1 MAAIPHMASGDP
13 AAARLGPLS
22 GIGATGQAGG
32 YNAGVPWRLDE
43 FTAYVRDERNLSP
56 NTLRAYERE
65 ISQFV
70 AFAGGEMGCADPR
83 GVSANVIRAYLAHLH
98 GRKLARVSTQRALA
112 ALRTYFRFL
121 GREGEVQTNPA
132 KVVPTPRAPKKLP
145 EVVTA
150 PQLAE
155 LLEALPQDPAGRR
168 DRAAL
173 ELLYGSG
180 VRASELVGLDLD
192 DVDLTRRLARVQG
205 KGGKER
211 LVPFGR
217 EAERA
222 LRAYL
227 PDRAAWRSHGRE
239 LPSGEPLFVN
249 QRGGRLSDRSLRR
262 ILEAAVFR
270 VAMATHIHPH
280 TLRHAF
286 ATHLLE
292 AGMDL
297 RAIQELL
304 GHASLSTTQRYTH
317 LDFAHLMDTYNKAHP
332 KA

>member
-1 MAAIPHMASGDP
+1 M
-13 AAARLGPLS
+13 
-22 GIGATGQAGG
+22 
-32 YNAGVPWRLDE
+32 PWRLPD
-43 FTAYVRDERNLSP
+43 FTSYLRDERNCSAH
-56 NTLRAYERE
+56 TVRAYERE
-65 ISQFV
+65 VGRFV
-70 AFAGGEMGCADPR
+70 DFAQREMACPDA
-83 GVSANVIRAYLAHLH
+83 RAVTPAVVRSFLAHLH
-98 GRKLARVSTQRALA
+98 ELHLAKVSSQRALA

-121 GREGEVQTNPA
+121 GREGVVAANPA

-145 EVVTA
+145 EVATA
-150 PQLAE
+150 PELAD
-155 LLEALPQDPAGRR
+155 LLSALPDTAVGRR

-173 ELLYGSG
+173 ELLYGAG
-180 VRASELVGLDLD
+180 LRVAELVGLGLD
-192 DVDLTRRLARVQG
+192 DVDLGRRLVRVLG

-211 LVPFGR
+211 VVPFGR

-227 PDRAAWRSHGRE
+227 PDRGAWRTKAAVADE
-239 LPSGEPLFVN
+239 DEPLFVN

-262 ILEAAVFR
+262 ILDVAVLR
-270 VAMATHIHPH
+270 IALAHHLHPH

-297 RAIQELL
+297 RSIQELL

-317 LDFAHLMDTYNKAHP
+317 LDLAHLMQVYNKAHP

>member
-1 MAAIPHMASGDP
+1 VTWH
-13 AAARLGPLS
+13 LE
-22 GIGATGQAGG
+22 
-32 YNAGVPWRLDE
+32 E
-43 FTAYVRDERNLSP
+43 FTAHLRDERNLSSH
-56 NTLRAYERE
+56 TLRAYERE
-65 ISQFV
+65 VAQF
-70 AFAGGEMGCADPR
+70 AEFAGSEMGCGGPAA
-83 GVSANVIRAYLAHLH
+83 VSPNVVRAYLAHLH
-98 GRKLARVSTQRALA
+98 TRRLARVSAQRALA

-121 GREGEVQTNPA
+121 GREGVVTANPA
-132 KVVPTPRAPKKLP
+132 KVVSTPRAPKKLP
-145 EVVTA
+145 EMATV
-150 PQLAE
+150 PELAE
-155 LLEALPQDPAGRR
+155 LLESFPATPAGRR

-173 ELLYGSG
+173 ELLYAAGL
-180 VRASELVGLDLD
+180 RAGELVGLDLD
-192 DVDLTRRLARVQG
+192 DVDLGRRLARVRG

-217 EAERA
+217 QAERA
-222 LRAYL
+222 LRSYL
-227 PDRAAWRSHGRE
+227 PDRAAWRADAGV
-239 LPSGEPLFVN
+239 LTGGEPLFVN

-262 ILEAAVFR
+262 VLDGAVR
-270 VAMATHIHPH
+270 QVALARHQHPH

-317 LDFAHLMDTYNKAHP
+317 LDLAHLMETYSKAHP

>member
-1 MAAIPHMASGDP
+1 MS
-13 AAARLGPLS
+13 
-22 GIGATGQAGG
+22 
-32 YNAGVPWRLDE
+32 WRLDE

-65 ISQFV
+65 VSQFV
-70 AFAGGEMGCADPR
+70 AFAGSEMGCTGPR
-83 GVSANVIRAYLAHLH
+83 GVSANVVRAYLAHLH

-121 GREGEVQTNPA
+121 GREGEVETNPA
-132 KVVPTPRAPKKLP
+132 KVVPTPRAPKKIP
-145 EVVTA
+145 EIVTA
-150 PQLAE
+150 LQLAE
-155 LLEALPQDPAGRR
+155 LLEALPQDPVGRR
-168 DRAAL
+168 DRALL

-180 VRASELVGLDLD
+180 LRASELVGLDLD
-192 DVDLTRRLARVQG
+192 DVDLSRRLARVWG
-205 KGGKER
+205 KGSRER
-211 LVPFGR
+211 IVPFGR

-227 PDRAAWRSHGRE
+227 PDRAAWRAQGRDVVA
-239 LPSGEPLFVN
+239 GEPLFVN

-262 ILEAAVFR
+262 ILDAAVFR

-297 RAIQELL
+297 RTIQELL

-317 LDFAHLMDTYNKAHP
+317 LDLAHLMETYNKAHP

>member
-1 MAAIPHMASGDP
+1 MA
-13 AAARLGPLS
+13 
-22 GIGATGQAGG
+22 
-32 YNAGVPWRLDE
+32 VPWRLEE
-43 FTAYVRDERNLSP
+43 FTSHLRDERNLSP
-56 NTLRAYERE
+56 HTLRAYERE
-65 ISQFV
+65 VAQF
-70 AFAGGEMGCADPR
+70 AEFARTEMTCRDPR
-83 GVSANVIRAYLAHLH
+83 GVSPNVVRAYLAQLH
-98 GRKLARVSTQRALA
+98 SRRLARVSTQRALA

-121 GREGEVQTNPA
+121 AREGAVAANPA

-145 EVVTA
+145 EMVTA
-150 PQLAE
+150 PQIAE
-155 LLEALPQDPAGRR
+155 FLEALPETPAGRR

-173 ELLYGSG
+173 ELLYGAG
-180 VRASELVGLDLD
+180 LRAGELVGLDLD
-192 DVDLTRRLARVQG
+192 DVDLSRRLARVRG
-205 KGGKER
+205 KGRKER

-217 EAERA
+217 EAEKA
-222 LRAYL
+222 LRGYL
-227 PDRAAWRSHGRE
+227 PDRAAWRAQATAVA
-239 LPSGEPLFVN
+239 SGEPLLVN

-262 ILEAAVFR
+262 ILNAAVR
-270 VAMATHIHPH
+270 QVALVHHLHPH

-317 LDFAHLMDTYNKAHP
+317 LDLAHLMETYSKAHP

>member
-1 MAAIPHMASGDP
+1 
-13 AAARLGPLS
+13 
-22 GIGATGQAGG
+22 
-32 YNAGVPWRLDE
+32 VPWRLED
-43 FTAYVRDERNLSP
+43 FTAYLRDERNLSAH
-56 NTLRAYERE
+56 TLRAYERE
-65 ISQFV
+65 VAQFV
-70 AFAGGEMGCADPR
+70 VFASGEMQCTQPSAVDPSI
-83 GVSANVIRAYLAHLH
+83 VRAYLAFLH
-98 GRKLARVSTQRALA
+98 GKRLARVSAQRALA

-121 GREGEVQTNPA
+121 AREGVVRSNPA
-132 KVVPTPRAPKKLP
+132 RVVPTPRAPQKLP
-145 EVVTA
+145 EMVTA

-155 LLEALPQDPAGRR
+155 LLEALPATSAGRR

-173 ELLYGSG
+173 ELLYAAG

-192 DVDLTRRLARVQG
+192 DADLTRRLVRVLG

-211 LVPFGR
+211 IVPFGR

-227 PDRAAWRSHGRE
+227 PDRAAWRS
-239 LPSGEPLFVN
+239 LPGAAGGGEPLFVN

-262 ILEAAVFR
+262 ILNAAVFR
-270 VAMATHIHPH
+270 VSLVHHIHPH

-317 LDFAHLMDTYNKAHP
+317 LDLAHLMEAYAKAHP

>member
-1 MAAIPHMASGDP
+1 MAAIPHMVA
-13 AAARLGPLS
+13 PLS
-22 GIGATGQAGG
+22 GTAARRATRRRARG
-32 YNAGVPWRLDE
+32 YNAGVPWLLPE
-43 FTAYVRDERNLSP
+43 FTAYVRDERNLSQH
-56 NTLRAYERE
+56 TLRAYERE
-65 ISQFV
+65 VAGFV
-70 AFAGGEMGCADPR
+70 AFATSEMGCADPR
-83 GVSANVIRAYLAHLH
+83 GVSANVVRAYLAHLH
-98 GRKLARVSTQRALA
+98 SRKLARVSAQRALA

-121 GREGEVQTNPA
+121 GREGEVAANPA

-150 PQLAE
+150 PELAE
-155 LLEALPQDPAGRR
+155 LLEALPQDPVGRR

-192 DVDLTRRLARVQG
+192 DVDLTRRLARVRG

-227 PDRAAWRSHGRE
+227 PDRAAWRAGGAE
-239 LPSGEPLFVN
+239 PSAGEPVFVN

-262 ILEAAVFR
+262 IVDGAVFR

-317 LDFAHLMDTYNKAHP
+317 LDLAHLMETYNKAHP

>member
-1 MAAIPHMASGDP
+1 VA
-13 AAARLGPLS
+13 
-22 GIGATGQAGG
+22 
-32 YNAGVPWRLDE
+32 WRLEE
-43 FTAYVRDERNLSP
+43 FTAYLRDERNLSP
-56 NTLRAYERE
+56 HTVRAYERE
-65 ISQFV
+65 VAQFV
-70 AFAGGEMGCADPR
+70 GFAGAEMSCGEPR
-83 GVSANVIRAYLAHLH
+83 AVSPNVVRAYLAHLH
-98 GRKLARVSTQRALA
+98 SRKLARVSAQRALA

-121 GREGEVQTNPA
+121 AREGVVDANPA

-145 EVVTA
+145 EVATVSE
-150 PQLAE
+150 LAE
-155 LLEALPQDPAGRR
+155 LLEGLPATSAGRR

-173 ELLYGSG
+173 ELLYAAGL
-180 VRASELVGLDLD
+180 RAGELVGLDLD
-192 DVDLTRRLARVQG
+192 DVDLTRRLARVRG

-211 LVPFGR
+211 MVPFGR

-222 LRAYL
+222 LRSYL
-227 PDRAAWRSHGRE
+227 PDRAAWRSQPNA
-239 LPSGEPLFVN
+239 PSEDEPVFVN

-262 ILEAAVFR
+262 ILDAAVLR
-270 VAMATHIHPH
+270 VAQVHHLHPH

-304 GHASLSTTQRYTH
+304 GHSSLSTTQRYTH
-317 LDFAHLMDTYNKAHP
+317 LDLAHLMETYAKAHP

>member
-1 MAAIPHMASGDP
+1 VS
-13 AAARLGPLS
+13 
-22 GIGATGQAGG
+22 
-32 YNAGVPWRLDE
+32 WRLVE
-43 FTAYVRDERNLSP
+43 FTSHLRDERNLSP
-56 NTLRAYERE
+56 HTVRAYERE
-65 ISQFV
+65 VASFV
-70 AFAGGEMGCADPR
+70 AFAGSELECRTPAAVTPA
-83 GVSANVIRAYLAHLH
+83 VVRAYLANLH
-98 GRKLARVSTQRALA
+98 GRHLARVSVGRALA

-121 GREGEVQTNPA
+121 GREGVVEANPA

-155 LLEALPQDPAGRR
+155 LLEALPATEVGRR

-173 ELLYGSG
+173 ELLYASG
-180 VRASELVGLDLD
+180 LRAAELVGLDLD
-192 DVDLTRRLARVQG
+192 DVDRERRLLRVHG

-211 LVPFGR
+211 VVPFGR

-222 LRAYL
+222 LAAYL
-227 PDRAAWRSHGRE
+227 PDRAAWRAAAKRLE
-239 LPSGEPLFVN
+239 PGEPLLVN

-262 ILEAAVFR
+262 IVDAAVLR
-270 VAMATHIHPH
+270 VALVHHLHPH

-317 LDFAHLMDTYNKAHP
+317 LDLAHLMETYRKAHP
-332 KA
+332 RS

>member
-1 MAAIPHMASGDP
+1 VS
-13 AAARLGPLS
+13 
-22 GIGATGQAGG
+22 
-32 YNAGVPWRLDE
+32 WRLDE
-43 FTAYVRDERNLSP
+43 FTAYLRDERNLSLH
-56 NTLRAYERE
+56 TLRAYERE
-65 ISQFV
+65 VASFL
-70 AFAGGEMGCADPR
+70 AFAESEMSCTVPAAVTPSM
-83 GVSANVIRAYLAHLH
+83 VRAYLADLH
-98 GRKLARVSTQRALA
+98 SRKLSRVSVQRALG
-112 ALRTYFRFL
+112 ALRTYFRL
-121 GREGEVQTNPA
+121 LSREGVVATNPA
-132 KVVPTPRAPKKLP
+132 RVVPSPRAPKKLP

-150 PQLAE
+150 SQVGD
-155 LLEALPQDPAGRR
+155 LLSAIDDTPAGRR

-180 VRASELVGLDLD
+180 LRAAELVGLDLD
-192 DVDLTRRLARVQG
+192 DVDLGRRLVRVRG

-211 LVPFGR
+211 VVPFGHP
-217 EAERA
+217 AA
-222 LRAYL
+222 AAIRAYL
-227 PDRAAWRSHGRE
+227 PARAGWRAVAAAHDA
-239 LPSGEPLFVN
+239 GEPLFVN

-262 ILEAAVFR
+262 IVDAAVHR
-270 VAMATHIHPH
+270 IASIHHLHPH

-317 LDFAHLMDTYNKAHP
+317 LDLAHLMETYRKAHP

>member
-1 MAAIPHMASGDP
+1 M
-13 AAARLGPLS
+13 
-22 GIGATGQAGG
+22 T
-32 YNAGVPWRLDE
+32 WRLDE
-43 FTAYVRDERNLSP
+43 FTAYLRDERNLSP
-56 NTLRAYERE
+56 HTLRAYERE
-65 ISQFV
+65 AADFRE
-70 AFAGGEMGCADPR
+70 FAATEMGCDGPAAVTPAI
-83 GVSANVIRAYLAHLH
+83 VRAYLAHLH
-98 GRKLARVSTQRALA
+98 GRRLSRLSMQRALG
-112 ALRTYFRFL
+112 ALRTFFRFL
-121 GREGEVQTNPA
+121 AREGWVASNPA
-132 KVVPTPRAPKKLP
+132 RVVPTPRAHKALP
-145 EVVTA
+145 EVVSVTEVG
-150 PQLAE
+150 QL
-155 LLEALPQDPAGRR
+155 LSALPDSPAGRR

-180 VRASELVGLDLD
+180 LRAAELVGLDLD
-192 DVDLTRRLARVQG
+192 DVDLGRRLVRVRG

-211 LVPFGR
+211 VVPFGHP
-217 EAERA
+217 AEVA

-227 PDRAAWRSHGRE
+227 PDRAAWRSAAGDVDR
-239 LPSGEPLFVN
+239 GEPVFVN

-262 ILEAAVFR
+262 ILDAAVR
-270 VAMATHIHPH
+270 HLASVHHLHPH

-317 LDFAHLMDTYNKAHP
+317 LDLAHLMATYRKAHP

>member
-1 MAAIPHMASGDP
+1 MS
-13 AAARLGPLS
+13 
-22 GIGATGQAGG
+22 
-32 YNAGVPWRLDE
+32 WRLDE
-43 FTAYVRDERNLSP
+43 FTAYLRDERNLSAH
-56 NTLRAYERE
+56 TLRAYERE
-65 ISQFV
+65 TASFSE
-70 AFAGGEMGCADPR
+70 FATAEMACRDP
-83 GVSANVIRAYLAHLH
+83 SAVTPATVRAYLAHLH
-98 GRKLARVSTQRALA
+98 GRKLGRVSMQRALG

-121 GREGEVQTNPA
+121 SREGWVETNPA
-132 KVVPTPRAPKKLP
+132 RVVPSPRAPRALP
-145 EVVTA
+145 EVVTTS
-150 PQLAE
+150 QVGE
-155 LLEALPQDPAGRR
+155 LLAAMPATAAGLR

-180 VRASELVGLDLD
+180 LRASELVGLDLD
-192 DVDLTRRLARVQG
+192 DLDLGRRLVRVRG

-211 LVPFGR
+211 VVPFGR
-217 EAERA
+217 QAEQA
-222 LRAYL
+222 LHGYL
-227 PDRAAWRSHGRE
+227 PERAAWRAAGHVAER
-239 LPSGEPLFVN
+239 GEPVFVN

-262 ILEAAVFR
+262 IVDAAVQHLAS
-270 VAMATHIHPH
+270 VHHLHPH

-317 LDFAHLMDTYNKAHP
+317 LDLAHLMETYRKAHP

>member
-1 MAAIPHMASGDP
+1 MSG
-13 AAARLGPLS
+13 ARTVQS
-22 GIGATGQAGG
+22 GVA
-32 YNAGVPWRLDE
+32 WRLQE
-43 FTAYVRDERNLSP
+43 FTAYIRDERNLSP

-65 ISQFV
+65 VAEFV
-70 AFAGGEMGCADPR
+70 AFATGEMGCGDARAASP
-83 GVSANVIRAYLAHLH
+83 NVVRAYLAHLH
-98 GRKLARVSTQRALA
+98 GRKLARVSAQRALA

-121 GREGEVQTNPA
+121 AREGEVDANPA

-145 EVVTA
+145 EIVTA
-150 PQLAE
+150 PQLAD
-155 LLEALPQDPAGRR
+155 LLEALPADPAGRR

-173 ELLYGSG
+173 ELLYAAG

-192 DVDLTRRLARVQG
+192 DVDLNRRLARVHG

-211 LVPFGR
+211 IVPFGR

-227 PDRAAWRSHGRE
+227 PDRAAWRASAGE
-239 LPSGEPLFVN
+239 PPEGEPLFVN

-262 ILEAAVFR
+262 ILDAAVLR
-270 VAMATHIHPH
+270 VAMAGHIHPH

-317 LDFAHLMDTYNKAHP
+317 LDLAHLMETYNKAHP

>member
-1 MAAIPHMASGDP
+1 M
-13 AAARLGPLS
+13 
-22 GIGATGQAGG
+22 
-32 YNAGVPWRLDE
+32 PWRLQE

-65 ISQFV
+65 VARFV
-70 AFAGGEMGCADPR
+70 EFATAEMGCADPR
-83 GVSANVIRAYLAHLH
+83 GVSPNVVRAYLAHLH
-98 GRKLARVSTQRALA
+98 GAKLAKVSSQRALA
-112 ALRTYFRFL
+112 AVRTYFRFL
-121 GREGEVQTNPA
+121 AREGAVGANPA

-145 EVVTA
+145 EMVTA
-150 PQLAE
+150 PELAD
-155 LLEALPQDPAGRR
+155 LLEALPADPAGRR

-173 ELLYGSG
+173 EMLYAAG
-180 VRASELVGLDLD
+180 VRAAELVGLDLD
-192 DVDLTRRLARVQG
+192 DVDLNRRLARVRG
-205 KGGKER
+205 KGNKER

-222 LRAYL
+222 VRAYL
-227 PDRAAWRSHGRE
+227 PDRAAWRSRAGAPQE
-239 LPSGEPLFVN
+239 GEPLFVN

-262 ILEAAVFR
+262 ILDAAVFR
-270 VAMATHIHPH
+270 VAMAGHIHPH

-317 LDFAHLMDTYNKAHP
+317 LDLAHLMETYNKAHP

>member
-1 MAAIPHMASGDP
+1 MG
-13 AAARLGPLS
+13 R
-22 GIGATGQAGG
+22 
-32 YNAGVPWRLDE
+32 YNLAVPWQLEE
-43 FTAYVRDERNLSP
+43 FTVYLRDERNLSAH
-56 NTLRAYERE
+56 TLRAYERE
-65 ISQFV
+65 VAEFV
-70 AFAGGEMGCADPR
+70 TFAAAEMGCDDPR
-83 GVSANVIRAYLAHLH
+83 SVTPNVVRAYLAFLH
-98 GRKLARVSTQRALA
+98 GRKLARVSAGRALA

-121 GREGEVQTNPA
+121 ARERAVGANPA
-132 KVVPTPRAPKKLP
+132 RVVATPRAPKPLP
-145 EVVTA
+145 EIVTA
-150 PQLAE
+150 PQLGE
-155 LLEALPQDPAGRR
+155 LLDALPSTPAGRR

-173 ELLYGSG
+173 ELLYGAG
-180 VRASELVGLDLD
+180 LRAAELVALDLD
-192 DVDLTRRLARVQG
+192 DVDLASRLARVRG

-211 LVPFGR
+211 VVPFGR
-217 EAERA
+217 EAANA

-227 PDRAAWRSHGRE
+227 SDRAAWRSRPGADDT
-239 LPSGEPLFVN
+239 GEPLLVN

-262 ILEAAVFR
+262 ILDAAGRR
-270 VAMATHIHPH
+270 VALVQHVHPH

-317 LDFAHLMDTYNKAHP
+317 LDLAHLMAAYNKAHP